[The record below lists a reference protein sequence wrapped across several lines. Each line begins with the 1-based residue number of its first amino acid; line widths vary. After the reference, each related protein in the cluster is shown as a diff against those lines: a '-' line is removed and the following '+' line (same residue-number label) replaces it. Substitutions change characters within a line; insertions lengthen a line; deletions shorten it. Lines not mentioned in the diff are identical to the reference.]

1 MEESSYLNPETLS
14 RLSGLELKARGIVD
28 GYLSGMHRSP
38 HQGFSVE
45 FAEHRE
51 YTPGDDLRYVDW
63 KVYAKRDRHYLK
75 QYEEETNFVC
85 ELLLDVSDS
94 MRFQSDAAPV
104 SKLEYARCVAAAL
117 TYLILR
123 QQDAVGLATFSDGI
137 ESTVQASGRAAQLK
151 QVVHV
156 LESIPDAASGRLPT
170 HAVSDAEAAEPE
182 SGPPFAPP
190 LHELAERLPRRSL
203 VVVLSDFFCDLGGL
217 RSALQ
222 HFRHSRHDVILM
234 QVIDP
239 AEEEFPYDKPV
250 ILQDL
255 ESRAARM
262 IDPRSLAAA
271 YRQEFEQF
279 QYELRSLCGH
289 LEFDYLCLRTDQR
302 LAAPLA
308 AYLARRQGR
317 TVRST

>member
-1 MEESSYLNPETLS
+1 MENSSYLNPETLS

-63 KVYAKRDRHYLK
+63 KVYGKRDRHYLK
-75 QYEEETNFVC
+75 RYEEETNFVC

-94 MRFQSDAAPV
+94 MRFRSDTVPL
-104 SKLEYARCVAAAL
+104 SKLEYGKCVVAAL

-123 QQDAVGLATFSDGI
+123 QQDAVGLATFAGDI
-137 ESTVQASGRAAQLK
+137 ESCARASGRAAQLK
-151 QVVHV
+151 QVVQV
-156 LESIPDAASGRLPT
+156 LESIPDAAGSRPLTQTLSHGET
-170 HAVSDAEAAEPE
+170 METE
-182 SGPPFAPP
+182 SGPPFATP
-190 LHELAERLPRRSL
+190 LHALAERLPRRSL
-203 VVVLSDFFCDLGGL
+203 VVVLSDFFCELEGL
-217 RSALQ
+217 HSALQ

-234 QVIDP
+234 QIVDP
-239 AEEEFPYDKPV
+239 AEQEFPYDQPV

-255 ESRAARM
+255 ESRAAEM
-262 IDPRSLAAA
+262 IDPRSLAAT

-279 QYELRSLCGH
+279 QYELRSLCGQ
-289 LEFDYLCLRTDQR
+289 LEFDYLCLRTDHL

-308 AYLARRQGR
+308 AYLARRQHR
-317 TVRST
+317 PVRST